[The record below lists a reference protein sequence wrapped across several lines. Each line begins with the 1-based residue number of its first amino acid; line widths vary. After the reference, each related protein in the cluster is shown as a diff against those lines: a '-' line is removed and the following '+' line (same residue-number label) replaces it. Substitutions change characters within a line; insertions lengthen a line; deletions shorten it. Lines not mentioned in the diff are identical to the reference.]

1 MPLYFV
7 MLGELFMAIE
17 NSILVVRSITYA
29 MKGQKLLE
37 SKGISEYVERNPFP
51 NSSEGCGYGLRVQ
64 GDVSRA
70 VSILEAAGVKISEIK
85 RGKPQ

>member
-7 MLGELFMAIE
+7 MLGELLMAIE
-17 NSILVVRSITYA
+17 NSILVVRSIT

-37 SKGISEYVERNPFP
+37 SNGISAYVERNPFP
-51 NSSEGCGYGLRVQ
+51 NSREGCGYGLRVQ